1 MITVRERARLGRHA
15 QEKGVL
21 VKIVGL
27 VGGTGWI
34 STADYY
40 RYINQ
45 EANRRLGGLHFIE
58 CILYSLD
65 YGEIDELKRTGR
77 EPEVYHLILNAAR
90 KLESAGAKGLVLCA
104 NTMHKFV
111 EKLEQEIS
119 IPIVHI
125 ADATGREIVSKRLR
139 TVGLLGTRLTMELD
153 FYKKRLQAMGIG
165 TIVPEPEDREYI
177 EQAINTELLK
187 GVLKPETKNGFLQ
200 IIDDLREKGAEGIVL
215 GCTEIPLIVQEK
227 DVDLPVFNTTLIHS
241 RAIVDFALG
250 EK

>member
-1 MITVRERARLGRHA
+1 
-15 QEKGVL
+15 

-45 EANRRLGGLHFIE
+45 ETNRRLGGLNFAE
-58 CILYSLD
+58 CVIYSLD
-65 YGEIDELKRTGR
+65 YGEIDALKRAGR
-77 EPEVYHLILNAAR
+77 EPEVYHLILDAAK
-90 KLESAGAKGLVLCA
+90 KLEAAGAEGLVLCA
-104 NTMHKFV
+104 NTMHMFV
-111 EKLEQEIS
+111 ERLEPELS
-119 IPIVHI
+119 IPIIHV
-125 ADATGREIVSKRLR
+125 AAATGREINSKGLR

-153 FYKKRLQAMGIG
+153 FYKTRLQAMEIN
-165 TIVPEPEDREYI
+165 TVIPETEDREFI
-177 EQAINTELLK
+177 EQAINAELLK
-187 GVLKPETKNGFLQ
+187 GVFKPETKNGFLQ

-215 GCTEIPLIVQEK
+215 GCTEIPLIVHQR
-227 DVDLPVFNTTLIHS
+227 DVDIPVFDTTLIHA